1 MTEIQKLETQDLW
14 ATGLRGKLFVR
25 VWSPL
30 GHHDRL
36 PIILLHDSLGSV
48 ELWRG
53 FPEALSKATGR
64 QVIAYDR
71 TGFGQSDEFKGRLA
85 SDFVT
90 TEATGDF
97 AAIKQ
102 HLHIDRFII
111 FGHSVGGGMAVNCAA
126 YFSNACAALITESAQ
141 AFVEDRT
148 IQGIEQA
155 KELFK
160 DPLQV
165 SRLGK
170 YHGNKAQWVLDA
182 WIETWLDPEFAT
194 WSLKSVIPLVK
205 CPALFIHGSD
215 DEYGSTQHPELLASL
230 TGGSSRLA
238 IMPQTRHVPHR
249 ERESDVIQVIKD
261 FVLRL
266 D

>member
-1 MTEIQKLETQDLW
+1 
-14 ATGLRGKLFVR
+14 
-25 VWSPL
+25 
-30 GHHDRL
+30 
-36 PIILLHDSLGSV
+36 
-48 ELWRG
+48 
-53 FPEALSKATGR
+53 
-64 QVIAYDR
+64 
-71 TGFGQSDEFKGRLA
+71 
-85 SDFVT
+85 
-90 TEATGDF
+90 
-97 AAIKQ
+97 
-102 HLHIDRFII
+102 
-111 FGHSVGGGMAVNCAA
+111 MAVNCAA

-148 IQGIEQA
+148 VQGIKQA

-165 SRLGK
+165 NRLGK